1 MRVWSVGVWLQVCA
15 ISACLVRM
23 PKRKNTEA
31 TAACQKK
38 PRTVALTD
46 AAAAATVERPARRSR
61 AKPAEDNANTVLL
74 CMMPA
79 SRSDVTKFFGENHG
93 ICEKEMP

>member
-1 MRVWSVGVWLQVCA
+1 
-15 ISACLVRM
+15 M
-23 PKRKNTEA
+23 PKRKNAEA

-38 PRTVALTD
+38 PRAVALTG

-61 AKPAEDNANTVLL
+61 AKPAEDGADKVV
-74 CMMPA
+74 CMPA
-79 SRSDVTKFFGENHG
+79 SRSDVTKFFGGNHG